1 MEKMVKCKVHYR
13 TGHWETDS
21 LTVTSPTGK
30 SLSLWLHQDGVTE
43 EQWKSVY
50 SIINRYTKV
59 LEAYYAYESAHKPSF
74 DSSEWATYIA
84 YVGKVFGGPFTFLV
98 DITLE
103 EMRHFKEASEVKSN
117 GL

>member
-30 SLSLWLHQDGVTE
+30 SLSLWLHKDGVTE
-43 EQWKSVY
+43 EQWNSVY

-59 LEAYYAYESAHKPSF
+59 LEAYYVSSAYNSA
-74 DSSEWATYIA
+74 AAAYA
-84 YVGKVFGGPFTFLV
+84 YVGKAFAGPFTFLV

-103 EMRHFKEASEVKSN
+103 EMRHFKEASEVESN

>member
-1 MEKMVKCKVHYR
+1 MEKMVKCKVRYR
-13 TGHWETDS
+13 SGHWETDS

-30 SLSLWLHQDGVTE
+30 SLSLWLHKDGVTK
-43 EQWKSVY
+43 EQWRSVY
-50 SIINRYTKV
+50 SIIYRYTEV
-59 LEAYYAYESAHKPSF
+59 RGAYYAYEAAHKPRF
-74 DSSEWATYIA
+74 SSPEWATYIA
-84 YVGKVFGGPFTFLV
+84 YVGKVFGGPFAFLV